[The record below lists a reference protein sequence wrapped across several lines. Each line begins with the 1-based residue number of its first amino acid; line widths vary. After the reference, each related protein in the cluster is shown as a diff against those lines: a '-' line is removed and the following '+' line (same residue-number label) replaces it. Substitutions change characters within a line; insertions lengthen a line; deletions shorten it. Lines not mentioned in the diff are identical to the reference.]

1 MFAVSD
7 GNRADDDPI
16 FQHNT
21 QHQEDKVE
29 EKHGETQHLIHLPFT
44 GCDGD
49 DDKEEHEEEQHDGT
63 EQAVGADGH
72 RLAGMQGSVYKPG
85 DRQAESTKG
94 R

>member
-1 MFAVSD
+1 MASDRNGTDEDPVLQQDTEDEEHNVQYKHGDAQLFAHLPAANSD
-7 GNRADDDPI
+7 RDDD
-16 FQHNT
+16 
-21 QHQEDKVE
+21 E
-29 EKHGETQHLIHLPFT
+29 
-44 GCDGD
+44 
-49 DDKEEHEEEQHDGT
+49 EEHEEEQHDGT